1 METGIVLGI
10 MEDFEFV
17 TEEMD
22 FSSELALY
30 TDGIIDA
37 NDYDDEMYGEER
49 LLKFFNEH
57 KSNAHPITA
66 LLDDIKAFTKEKE
79 QYDDM
84 TLIYLK
90 KK

>member
-1 METGIVLGI
+1 
-10 MEDFEFV
+10 
-17 TEEMD
+17 
-22 FSSELALY
+22 
-30 TDGIIDA
+30 
-37 NDYDDEMYGEER
+37 MYGEER

-57 KSNAHPITA
+57 ESNANPISA

>member
-1 METGIVLGI
+1 

-17 TEEMD
+17 KEEMA

-30 TDGIIDA
+30 TDGITDA
-37 NDYDDEMYGEER
+37 DNYDEKMYGEER
-49 LLKFFNEH
+49 LLKFFNEYG
-57 KSNAHPITA
+57 SNENPING
-66 LLDDIKAFTKEKE
+66 LLNDIKAFTKGKE